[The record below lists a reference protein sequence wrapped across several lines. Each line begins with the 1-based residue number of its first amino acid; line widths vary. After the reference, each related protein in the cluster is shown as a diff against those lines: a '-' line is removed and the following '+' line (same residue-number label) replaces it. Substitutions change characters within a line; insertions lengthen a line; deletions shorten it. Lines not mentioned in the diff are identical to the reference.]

1 MKKLL
6 AAMAMAVCAQ
16 AASAAVVYDTWS
28 TNEGIS
34 GNYILTVTQDAD
46 RLDFNL
52 TVNPWNAEALGLF
65 VDLGNVNVGALTLSS
80 VLPAGQVSVF
90 ATDTTSDDCGQ
101 GCNLNGLPVGSG
113 YDGEWEMVFR
123 LGDQGYDGIQTF
135 SFTVDSNLLDLTEA
149 MLGTVGIRAQQLCP
163 AGTTLPG
170 GISNCGG
177 SDKSWGVPNDPN
189 TPPPLPEPAM
199 LGLLGLGLAGIAAA
213 RRRRAA

>member
-6 AAMAMAVCAQ
+6 AGIAMAVCAQ

-65 VDLGNVNVGALTLSS
+65 VNLGNVNVGALTLSN
-80 VLPAGQVSVF
+80 VAPAGEVSVF
-90 ATDTTSDDCGQ
+90 ATDTASNDCGE
-101 GCNLNGLPVGSG
+101 GCNLNGLSIPAQAGD
-113 YDGEWEMVFR
+113 DGQWEMVFR
-123 LGDQGYDGIQTF
+123 LGAQGFDGIQTF
-135 SFTVDSNLLDLTEA
+135 SFTVDSNILDLTEA
-149 MLGTVGIRAQQLCP
+149 MLGTVGIRAQQLCST
-163 AGTTLPG
+163 GTLPNG
-170 GISNCGG
+170 TNCDG
-177 SDKSWGVPNDPN
+177 SDKSWGVPGEPN